1 MSETHPLVGIVYGS
15 PTDQEVIAA
24 AEKVLE
30 RFGVPFESHMM
41 SAHRMPETTA
51 KWASSARGRGI
62 QVIIAAAGL
71 AAHLGGVVAAHTT
84 LPVLGVPVSG
94 GIANGLDALL
104 SMVQMPAGVPVGT
117 LAVDKHGARNAAV
130 LAISILSLS
139 DEGLAR
145 KLDDLKAEMAA
156 GGRL

>member
-1 MSETHPLVGIVYGS
+1 MSERQPLVGIVYGS

-30 RFGVPFESHMM
+30 RFGVPYESQMM

-51 KWASSARGRGI
+51 DWARSARGRGLR
-62 QVIIAAAGL
+62 VIIAAAGL
-71 AAHLGGVVAAHTT
+71 AAHLAGVVAAHTT

-117 LAVDKHGARNAAV
+117 LAVDKHGAKNAAV
-130 LAISILSLS
+130 LAVSILALS

-145 KLDDLKAEMAA
+145 KLVELKDEMAA

>member
-1 MSETHPLVGIVYGS
+1 
-15 PTDQEVIAA
+15 
-24 AEKVLE
+24 
-30 RFGVPFESHMM
+30 
-41 SAHRMPETTA
+41 
-51 KWASSARGRGI
+51 
-62 QVIIAAAGL
+62 VIIAAAGL

-117 LAVDKHGARNAAV
+117 LAVDRHGAKNAAV
-130 LAISILSLS
+130 LAVSILALS
-139 DEGLAR
+139 DEELAK

>member
-1 MSETHPLVGIVYGS
+1 MSDARPVVGIVYGS
-15 PTDQEVIAA
+15 PSDQEVIAA
-24 AEKVLE
+24 AEKVLDK
-30 RFGVPFESHMM
+30 FGVPFESKMM
-41 SAHRMPETTA
+41 SAHRMPGTVTEWATTA
-51 KWASSARGRGI
+51 RDRGI
-62 QVIIAAAGL
+62 KVIIASAGL

-117 LAVDKHGARNAAV
+117 LAVDRHGAKNAAV
-130 LAISILSLS
+130 LAVSILSLS
-139 DEGLAR
+139 DEGLAK
-145 KLDDLKAEMAA
+145 KLDEFKTEMAG